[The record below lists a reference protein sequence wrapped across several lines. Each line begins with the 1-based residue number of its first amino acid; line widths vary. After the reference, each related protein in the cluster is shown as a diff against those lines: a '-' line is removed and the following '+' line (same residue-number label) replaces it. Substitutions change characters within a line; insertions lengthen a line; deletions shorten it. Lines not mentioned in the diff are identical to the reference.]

1 MELRKN
7 GMAGGSFSEAQ
18 AAQRL
23 LCNAETITH
32 LFDRTTL
39 QT

>member
-7 GMAGGSFSEAQ
+7 GMAGGAFPDAE

-23 LCNAETITH
+23 LGNAETITH
-32 LFDRTTL
+32 LFKIEPL
-39 QT
+39 